1 MESYFWLSRTTVG
14 GAYVL
19 SLSIHWL
26 LRALSLVEE
35 RRYPKTGRKWCRFST
50 ATVFAASV
58 GDACRQ
64 LKLSIGPRTFRSPS
78 VTVQFRE
85 TMSANSV
92 NTNAGQSW
100 ESVHVCPNCRH
111 VMNLAELDLRAI
123 TTGIVLVQVATGQAR
138 SKYRLSIKCLGKG
151 RLPSSDCATLTVE
164 VEAVDVFSCRAFCE
178 CMRGR
183 IRWQSSNHH
192 RRDKRGMFSVEGS
205 AR

>member
-85 TMSANSV
+85 NHEREFCQYERWTIM
-92 NTNAGQSW
+92 GK
-100 ESVHVCPNCRH
+100 
-111 VMNLAELDLRAI
+111 
-123 TTGIVLVQVATGQAR
+123 R
-138 SKYRLSIKCLGKG
+138 SRLSK
-151 RLPSSDCATLTVE
+151 LPPRDESRRVGLE
-164 VEAVDVFSCRAFCE
+164 
-178 CMRGR
+178 
-183 IRWQSSNHH
+183 SNHYWDSYLSRLRLVRPDRNTDCRSSASEKADF
-192 RRDKRGMFSVEGS
+192 RRVIALR
-205 AR
+205 